1 MFKEEVI
8 HATGNTQ
15 FGCGQPGG
23 ATALRH
29 SLEAALL
36 ANPTKA
42 LLSIDIKN
50 MHGSLEVDN
59 TEHQVLNNT
68 PRLWPLLAPWIRSPR
83 VHIYRDDTGALHE
96 IIAENP
102 LDQGCPS
109 SSLLACISA
118 IPLHNELKSYG
129 STFGFQD
136 DTYVLTE
143 PHKAKDCLWQVPIS
157 VASMGCQV
165 NERSVVHYAARHPGP
180 WHPAR
185 A

>member
-59 TEHQVLNNT
+59 TERQVLNNT
-68 PRLWPLLAPWIRSPR
+68 PRLWPLVAPWIRSPR
-83 VHIYRDDTGALHE
+83 VHISRDDTGALHE
-96 IIAENP
+96 ILQRTLWIKAVPLPVCSQAFRQFPCTTNGSLTAAPSDSRTTPMCSQSPTRPRIACGKFPFQWLPWVAESMSGKPMRGP
-102 LDQGCPS
+102 L
-109 SSLLACISA
+109 
-118 IPLHNELKSYG
+118 
-129 STFGFQD
+129 
-136 DTYVLTE
+136 
-143 PHKAKDCLWQVPIS
+143 
-157 VASMGCQV
+157 
-165 NERSVVHYAARHPGP
+165 RR
-180 WHPAR
+180 
-185 A
+185 

>member
-59 TEHQVLNNT
+59 TERQVLNNT

-83 VHIYRDDTGALHE
+83 VHIYRDETGALHE

-102 LDQGCPS
+102 SHAFRQFPCTTNGSLTAAPS
-109 SSLLACISA
+109 DSRTTPMCSQSPTRPRIACGKFPFQWLPWVAESMSGKPMRG
-118 IPLHNELKSYG
+118 PL
-129 STFGFQD
+129 
-136 DTYVLTE
+136 
-143 PHKAKDCLWQVPIS
+143 
-157 VASMGCQV
+157 
-165 NERSVVHYAARHPGP
+165 RR
-180 WHPAR
+180 
-185 A
+185 